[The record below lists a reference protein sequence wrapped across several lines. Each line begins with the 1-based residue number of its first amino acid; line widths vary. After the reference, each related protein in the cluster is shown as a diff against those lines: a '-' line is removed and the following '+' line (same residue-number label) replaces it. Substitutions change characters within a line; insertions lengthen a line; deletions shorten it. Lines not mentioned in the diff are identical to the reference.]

1 MRVTVP
7 APFKSL
13 VDALMVMPVIVPVT
27 EEELG
32 AVGELLSPRHAASR
46 GVVAMRYASY
56 LGIQFS

>member
-32 AVGELLSPRHAASR
+32 AVGELLSPLHAASR
-46 GVVAMRYASY
+46 GAVAMRCASY

>member
-13 VDALMVMPVIVPVT
+13 VDALMVMPVIVPVI

-32 AVGELLSPRHAASR
+32 AVGELLSPLHAASR
-46 GVVAMRYASY
+46 VAVAMNCV
-56 LGIQFS
+56 GPV